1 VTIEDAAMLHRMQ
14 ARGQRLRVRLTMGCT
29 TLPDFE
35 SRNLVAELRGAELP
49 QEVVLLSGHLD
60 SWDVG
65 QGALD
70 DAAGVFI
77 SWQALSTLARL
88 EAPDPI
94 CSRPDG
100 RSIRLRPAPR

>member
-35 SRNLVAELRGAELP
+35 SRNLVAELRGA
-49 QEVVLLSGHLD
+49 VLLSGHLD